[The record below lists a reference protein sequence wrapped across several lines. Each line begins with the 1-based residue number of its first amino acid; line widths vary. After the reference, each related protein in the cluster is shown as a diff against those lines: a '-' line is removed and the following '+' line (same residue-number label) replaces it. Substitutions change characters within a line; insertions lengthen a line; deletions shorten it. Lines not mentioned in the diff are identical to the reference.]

1 MTDSSLSARRT
12 SATRRSARP
21 SAYVRGAFA
30 AAVLAMLMAPTL
42 PAAAQSDLGREVEI
56 LKRDLKDLQRYIY
69 RGEGTIPPA
78 SLGDG
83 AAGQDTGQDT
93 GTAPSG
99 RSGEPMPSDVAGR
112 LQIKIQR
119 VEREMRELTG
129 RVEEVEFRVRQA
141 ADRMEK
147 LASDMDFRLQQ
158 LEQGGAQI
166 SGNGGSGN
174 GNGARPAGAP
184 QQLGRAANSSSG
196 AGGST
201 GAATGTDEGT
211 TVISSTGATREAGQ
225 GAGAAGA
232 GQTLGSLRTN
242 AAGEILGADMS
253 QGTGDGQSGAVASG
267 GGNAGA
273 NGGDAQPRVQ
283 ASPGSGN
290 VSGAQTTASAA
301 SGALPDGSVNEQ
313 YEYAFSLLRKR
324 DFAAAEAAMR
334 SFVDRHGES
343 DLAGNAMYWL
353 GETYYARGNY
363 RDAAATFL
371 DAYTGYPKNDKASH
385 SLLKLAMS
393 LGALGKTDAACQAF
407 STLRQEGDAGPR
419 ILDTAKSEAGKLGCG
434 N

>member
-1 MTDSSLSARRT
+1 MIDSKFSARALSARALSARWAP
-12 SATRRSARP
+12 ATRVP
-21 SAYVRGAFA
+21 GLVPPIVRGALIAGF
-30 AAVLAMLMAPTL
+30 VVMLLALAP
-42 PAAAQSDLGREVEI
+42 PAAAQSDLSREVEI

-83 AAGQDTGQDT
+83 ATS
-93 GTAPSG
+93 SG
-99 RSGEPMPSDVAGR
+99 SSAEPMPNDIAGR

-141 ADRMEK
+141 AERMEK

-158 LEQGGAQI
+158 LEQGGGAQV
-166 SGNGGSGN
+166 SDTGNAGGQ
-174 GNGARPAGAP
+174 AGAP
-184 QQLGRAANSSSG
+184 QQLGRAVDQSAGGGGASGTSSG
-196 AGGST
+196 T
-201 GAATGTDEGT
+201 GEGT
-211 TVISSTGATREAGQ
+211 TVISSTGATREVGQ
-225 GAGAAGA
+225 GSAG
-232 GQTLGSLRTN
+232 TLGSLRTN

-253 QGTGDGQSGAVASG
+253 RGTGDGRSEAVASD

-273 NGGDAQPRVQ
+273 DTNAEQPAVR
-283 ASPGSGN
+283 AAPGSGS
-290 VSGAQTTASAA
+290 VSGAETTASAA
-301 SGALPDGSVNEQ
+301 AGTLPEGSVNEQ

-324 DFAAAEAAMR
+324 DFAGAEAAMR

-407 STLRQEGDAGPR
+407 STLRQEGDAGQR